1 MASGE
6 RPGEFEFIRRYL
18 APLSGEGG
26 FALTDDAAELIAGE
40 GWVVTSDMMIA
51 GRHFLADDPL
61 DGIAQKAL
69 RANLS
74 DLAAKGAAPVHYMLS
89 LALPDDFSQADMAAL
104 ASGLAEDQTRYGVKL
119 LGGDTTATNGPLTL
133 SITALGK
140 RPDKGM
146 MRRNGAQAGDR
157 LYVTGRIGEAWLGL
171 QALQGRFQG
180 EWAGQKAAYRQPEPP
195 VALAAYLPGLA
206 SAALDISD
214 GLLADAGHIARQ
226 SGKRLE
232 VDLSLM
238 PVSEQARRW
247 IEADDAPDDR
257 LLDLATGGDDYQI
270 LFAAP
275 PSAADAVAYAADQ
288 TGIGI
293 TRIGGVSE
301 GEGVNATGRNGPVWA
316 VRAGFTH
323 F

>member
-51 GRHFLADDPL
+51 GRHFLANDPL
-61 DGIAQKAL
+61 ESIAQKAL

-74 DLAAKGAAPVHYMLS
+74 DLASKGAEPVHYMLS
-89 LALPDDFSQADMAAL
+89 LALPDDFSEADMAAL

-146 MRRNGAQAGDR
+146 VRRKGAQAGDR

-171 QALQGRFQG
+171 QALQGRIQG

-195 VALAAYLPGLA
+195 VALAAYMPGLA

-238 PVSEQARRW
+238 PVSEQARLW
-247 IEADDAPDDR
+247 IDADGAPDDR

-275 PSAADAVAYAADQ
+275 PSAEDAVAYAADQ

-293 TRIGGVSE
+293 TRIGGVNE
-301 GEGVNATGRNGPVWA
+301 GEGVNAAGRNGPVSA